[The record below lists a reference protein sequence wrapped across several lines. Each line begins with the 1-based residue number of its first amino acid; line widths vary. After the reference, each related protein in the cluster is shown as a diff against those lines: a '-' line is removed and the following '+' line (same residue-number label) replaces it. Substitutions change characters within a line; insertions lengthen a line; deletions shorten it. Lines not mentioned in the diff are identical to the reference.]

1 MKVLKS
7 ISLII
12 LLPIMV
18 SCNLDIGE
26 PDKDPEP
33 IYKIRILEKGSFLPV
48 SGAVVTLLKCTK
60 KDIQFGC
67 VSFGPAKT
75 LTTNAQGIVEYTR
88 SLDIEAVEASHPDYW
103 ETFQRSYDGDIFLS
117 PNAWVEVHL
126 EKTGTYSTESYFH
139 LVAQKECFSWT
150 CMRTYFNKEMGLPV
164 DTTFVFRVEGAEKII
179 VNWEVISPS
188 EGVLKSGNIDPFMLN
203 RFDTLSLNIQY

>member
-48 SGAVVTLLKCTK
+48 SGALVTLLKCTK

-103 ETFQRSYDGDIFLS
+103 ETFQRSNYGDIFLS

-126 EKTGTYSTESYFH
+126 EKNNTYSADSY
-139 LVAQKECFSWT
+139 VNIKAGKDCYSWT
-150 CMRTYFNKEMGLPV
+150 CKWNFNQNIGLPA
-164 DTTFVFRVEGAEKII
+164 DTTFVIRVEGTEKTT
-179 VNWEVISPS
+179 VFWEVISPPDGVVKSDFS
-188 EGVLKSGNIDPFMLN
+188 EPFVLGK
-203 RFDTLSLNIQY
+203 FDTLEMKIQY

>member
-33 IYKIRILEKGSFLPV
+33 IYKIRILEKGTFLPV
-48 SGAVVTLLKCTK
+48 SGALVTLLKCIK

-67 VSFGPAKT
+67 VSFGPART
-75 LTTNAQGIVEYTR
+75 LTKNAQGIVEYTR

-103 ETFQRSYDGDIFLS
+103 ETFQRSYVGDIFLS
-117 PNAWVEVHL
+117 PNAWVKIHL
-126 EKTGTYSTESYFH
+126 ERINTHSADSYINIK
-139 LVAQKECFSWT
+139 AGKDCYSWT
-150 CMRTYFNKEMGLPV
+150 CRWNFNQNIGLPA
-164 DTTFVFRVEGAEKII
+164 DTTFVIRVEGTEKTT
-179 VNWEVISPS
+179 VFWEVISPTDGVVKSDVS
-188 EGVLKSGNIDPFMLN
+188 EPFVLSK
-203 RFDTLSLNIQY
+203 FDTLGMNIQY